1 MAGVFLLTMLMATAT
16 QAQPNRQG
24 NRGLYYGDRTGRL
37 DYLDLTEEQS
47 EQLTQL
53 RTDHYNA
60 MKPLRAKMDEIRA
73 RERTLLAEESVDLK
87 EVEEVIDQQTELSN
101 EMRKLQVKHQL
112 AMKAVLTDEQVMKL
126 EQGPRRPARMGQAP
140 GYRRG
145 QAPGYG
151 RGQFPR
157 DGRGSG
163 WRNYRGPARGYGWSG
178 SSS

>member
-1 MAGVFLLTMLMATAT
+1 LTILMATAT
-16 QAQPNRQG
+16 QAQPDRQG
-24 NRGLYYGDRTGRL
+24 YRGLNYGDRTGRL
-37 DYLDLTEEQS
+37 DYLDLTDEQS

-73 RERTLLAEESVDLK
+73 RERTLMAEKSVDLK
-87 EVEEVIDQQTELSN
+87 EVEKVIDQQTELSN

-140 GYRRG
+140 GY
-145 QAPGYG
+145 G
-151 RGQFPR
+151 RGQVPR

-163 WRNYRGPARGYGWSG
+163 WRNDRGPRGYGWSG
-178 SSS
+178 SSI